1 MNRGKA
7 QRRLLPRLLALTI
20 TVTAVIAAIVAHTA
34 CGRAGSATPGHA
46 LAHDAYI
53 WQRQWTPSLDR
64 AVLAS
69 ASRVRAWRVLA
80 AEVDRRGLIVESSPH
95 LDVLARAARPVIPVI
110 RISGRLSDW
119 DADDAARDAAG
130 DPAGAPARYAAHD
143 LTRELVAR
151 SQTLVRRWRDAGVD
165 VTGVETDYDC
175 PTGSLPRYASFL
187 ATLREAHPRD
197 VALSI
202 TALPTWLDSAR
213 LRDVLQHVDE
223 AVLQVHAVQHPE
235 AGLFDGHQARAWARE
250 WSDVSRKVQK
260 AGKAGT
266 ASEAG
271 HAGSIGGVPFRIAL
285 PTYGSRVTW
294 TGDGRITGIESEAR
308 TFGDPASGRELF
320 VTPLEAAAFIE
331 TLRGDQP
338 SNLTGLVWF
347 RVPTAEDERAW
358 SLDTWHAV
366 MDGRAL
372 PRDAGI
378 NASVEPSATI
388 PGLYDVYLRNRG
400 IVDALVPERV
410 TLTSQSTCEAADALA
425 PYAMEKRHTAI
436 EFRRVSP
443 RMLARDRRALI
454 GWVRCPIGE
463 IEVDAGS

>member
-1 MNRGKA
+1 MNRTKA
-7 QRRLLPRLLALTI
+7 QRRPLPRLALMLTLASI
-20 TVTAVIAAIVAHTA
+20 AVIAAIGAIVAIAARVTS
-34 CGRAGSATPGHA
+34 GRAERVTLG
-46 LAHDAYI
+46 HDAYI
-53 WQRQWTPSLDR
+53 WHRQWTPSLDR
-64 AVLAS
+64 AVIAS

-80 AEVDRRGLIVESSPH
+80 AEVDRRGQIVESSPH

-119 DADDAARDAAG
+119 NENDPTRHPSGHPARD
-130 DPAGAPARYAAHD
+130 
-143 LTRELVAR
+143 LKRELIDH

-165 VTGVETDYDC
+165 VTGVEMDYDC

-187 ATLREAHPRD
+187 ATLRQAHQRD
-197 VALSI
+197 VTLSI

-235 AGLFDGHQARAWARE
+235 AGLFDRDQARAWARE
-250 WSDVSRKVQK
+250 WSEVSLK
-260 AGKAGT
+260 A
-266 ASEAG
+266 S
-271 HAGSIGGVPFRIAL
+271 GVPFRVAL

-294 TGDGRITGIESEAR
+294 TRAGRITAIESEAR
-308 TFGDPASGRELF
+308 TFADPASGRELL
-320 VTPLEAAAFIE
+320 VTPLDVIAFLD
-331 TLRGDQP
+331 TLRDDRP

-372 PRDAGI
+372 PADI
-378 NASVEPSATI
+378 NAFVEPSATI
-388 PGLYDVYLRNRG
+388 PGLYDVYVNNRG
-400 IVDALVPERV
+400 NVDAMVPERV
-410 TLTSQSTCEAADALA
+410 TLTSQGTCEAADAVA
-425 PYAMEKRHTAI
+425 PYAMEKGRMAI

-443 RMLARDRRALI
+443 RLLARDRRTLI
-454 GWVRCPIGE
+454 GWVRCPIEE
-463 IEVDAGS
+463 IQVHAGS